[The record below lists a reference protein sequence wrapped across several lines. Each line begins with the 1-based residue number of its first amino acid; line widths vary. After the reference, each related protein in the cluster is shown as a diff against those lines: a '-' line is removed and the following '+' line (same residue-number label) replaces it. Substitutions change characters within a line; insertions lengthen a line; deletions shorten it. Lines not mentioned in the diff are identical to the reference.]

1 MSSRRT
7 HLTTLGLGLLAGAV
21 AAPAPARAVAP
32 TEGVPAGILAKR
44 KQITLPAVPALGLT
58 YIATFDL
65 TDPAGAPLG
74 TAAANTAI
82 VDLRLEG
89 PVILSQVVLQLAG
102 GELHYQR
109 LMNRFGEYPRSG
121 TGVIVGGSGE
131 YAEAQGVIEITWPD
145 ADTIHLR
152 LPQPPPPPR
161 S

>member
-21 AAPAPARAVAP
+21 AAPAPARA
-32 TEGVPAGILAKR
+32 EVPAEILARR

-65 TDPAGAPLG
+65 TDAAGAPLG
-74 TAAANTAI
+74 TAAASNAI
-82 VDLRLEG
+82 VDLLLEG
-89 PVILSQVVLQLAG
+89 PVILSQVVLQLAD

-109 LMNRFGEYPRSG
+109 LINRFGTYPRTA

-131 YAEAQGVIEITWPD
+131 YATAQGTLEITWPD
-145 ADTIHLR
+145 ADVIHLR
-152 LPQPPPPPR
+152 LPQP